1 MEEKDLLIQL
11 KARNESAFK
20 YLVEQYQCRVY
31 NTVLS
36 ITQQHTEAEDLAQ
49 EVFIE
54 VYQSIE
60 KFKGEAKLSTWIYRI
75 ATNKS
80 LELIRR
86 QKTVKR
92 FSFITSLFGKNDELL
107 HQGKDFEHPGVQLEQ
122 KEDAKRLFAAIEI
135 LPENQKVA
143 YTLHN
148 VEGLSYDQITE
159 VMQMTKSS
167 VESLLFRAKQN
178 LRKELEN
185 YYKQNFNHG

>member
-20 YLVEQYQCRVY
+20 HLVDQYQGRVY

-60 KFKGEAKLSTWIYRI
+60 KFKGESKLSTWIYRI

-80 LELIRR
+80 LERIRR
-86 QKTVKR
+86 QKTAKR
-92 FSFITSLFGKNDELL
+92 FSFITSLFGKNDELV
-107 HQGKDFEHPGVQLEQ
+107 HQGKDFEHPGIQLEQ
-122 KEDAKRLFAAIEI
+122 KENAKRLFAAISI

-148 VEGLSYDQITE
+148 IEGLSYEQITE
-159 VMQMTKSS
+159 VMDMSKSS
-167 VESLLFRAKQN
+167 VESLIFRAKQN
-178 LRKELEN
+178 LKKELEN
-185 YYKQNFNHG
+185 YYKQNFNYE